1 MNIVASQ
8 GLIHGG
14 DYSFVSLKVRKIRK
28 EVSAMALRFWLS
40 VLARYALCGV
50 ARARELAN
58 CFVNGPHVVDDA
70 FDAGFC

>member
-1 MNIVASQ
+1 MHQILLIKDTIIERCDSQ

-50 ARARELAN
+50 ARAREAL
-58 CFVNGPHVVDDA
+58 
-70 FDAGFC
+70 